1 MLLCAQ
7 CLSSLEDLNGLLA
20 RAPSG
25 GGINCAPSIMSW
37 RGQAEGHRFE
47 CAISRRP
54 LTLSVEPMHIRS
66 IIPSKIDYYF
76 DLEAASKQD
85 DQNGH
90 GRGEEQ
96 GRGAEQLCR
105 QRGTF
110 HCTSSGVNTV
120 IVKPLGARGHGPRH
134 SSTSAPSGHHR

>member
-7 CLSSLEDLNGLLA
+7 CLSSLEDVNGLLA

-25 GGINCAPSIMSW
+25 GGINCAPSTVSW

-66 IIPSKIDYYF
+66 IIPSKIDYHF
-76 DLEAASKQD
+76 DLEAPSKQD

-96 GRGAEQLCR
+96 GQGAEQL
-105 QRGTF
+105 G
-110 HCTSSGVNTV
+110 SGVHF
-120 IVKPLGARGHGPRH
+120 IVPALASIP
-134 SSTSAPSGHHR
+134 SS